1 MCTCDK
7 MKYIFCRVVPDG
19 QGSFAMGFQQLFIRF
34 LGFIPAP
41 TLFGKIIDLSCNLWH
56 PDHCESGETRN
67 CLEYDNP
74 KFR

>member
-1 MCTCDK
+1 
-7 MKYIFCRVVPDG
+7 
-19 QGSFAMGFQQLFIRF
+19 MGFQQLFIRF